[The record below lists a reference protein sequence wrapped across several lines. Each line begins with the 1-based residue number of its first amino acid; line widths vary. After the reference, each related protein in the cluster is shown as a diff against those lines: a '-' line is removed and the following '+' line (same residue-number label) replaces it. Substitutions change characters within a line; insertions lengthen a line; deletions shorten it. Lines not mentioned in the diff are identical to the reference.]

1 MTFTTPTQSCTPRKP
16 RSTALTRAAALLVL
30 AAGLLG
36 GCAREFP
43 EVPMSAAD
51 AKFAKDLAGQTDPD
65 SRLAYGKLMFMHNHI
80 DEADAALAP
89 LSKAEPDNAE
99 ALAWRAANDCK
110 IAGRRGPWLMGFDKL
125 WLVRN
130 CLDDLD
136 RAGKLAPQDFTVAL
150 VRMRTGA
157 EVNVMGSLDTAKSIR
172 TDLAPKLATLPA
184 SARAAYLI
192 ASARIEAA
200 DGKPAEE
207 RKLLE
212 QAAAL
217 NADAQSVAEAKMLM
231 GAAKG

>member
-1 MTFTTPTQSCTPRKP
+1 MTRTQPSRI
-16 RSTALTRAAALLVL
+16 RNSLTRTAALLLL
-30 AAGLLG
+30 AAGLFT
-36 GCAREFP
+36 GCAKEFP
-43 EVPMSAAD
+43 EIPMSAAD

-80 DEADAALAP
+80 DEADAALTP
-89 LSKAEPDNAE
+89 LSKAEPENAE

-125 WLVRN
+125 WLVRE

-157 EVNVMGSLDTAKSIR
+157 EVDVMGSLDTAKAIR
-172 TDLAPKLATLPA
+172 SELGSKLATLPP
-184 SARAAYLI
+184 SARAAWLI

-217 NADAQSVAEAKMLM
+217 NADAASVAEAKMLM
-231 GAAKG
+231 GAVKG

>member
-1 MTFTTPTQSCTPRKP
+1 MTFTTPIQSCTPRKP

-110 IAGRRGPWLMGFDKL
+110 IAGRRGPWLMGLDKL

-130 CLDDLD
+130 CLDPGCETPHASPSGSRSASRAPSHRRTRGPIAHARCSRD
-136 RAGKLAPQDFTVAL
+136 RP
-150 VRMRTGA
+150 VRWSSGRH
-157 EVNVMGSLDTAKSIR
+157 E
-172 TDLAPKLATLPA
+172 
-184 SARAAYLI
+184 
-192 ASARIEAA
+192 
-200 DGKPAEE
+200 
-207 RKLLE
+207 
-212 QAAAL
+212 
-217 NADAQSVAEAKMLM
+217 
-231 GAAKG
+231 

>member
-1 MTFTTPTQSCTPRKP
+1 MRC
-16 RSTALTRAAALLVL
+16 
-30 AAGLLG
+30 
-36 GCAREFP
+36 
-43 EVPMSAAD
+43 
-51 AKFAKDLAGQTDPD
+51 
-65 SRLAYGKLMFMHNHI
+65 
-80 DEADAALAP
+80 
-89 LSKAEPDNAE
+89 
-99 ALAWRAANDCK
+99 
-110 IAGRRGPWLMGFDKL
+110 
-125 WLVRN
+125 
-130 CLDDLD
+130 
-136 RAGKLAPQDFTVAL
+136 AGKLAPQDFTVAL

-157 EVNVMGSLDTAKSIR
+157 EVNVMGSLDTAKTIR